1 MRTHACMHAH
11 THAHTRTH
19 KHIRSLLTWTDIRFM
34 GDGVACSA
42 GVSVLVLWLLEV
54 AEAG

>member
-1 MRTHACMHAH
+1 MHARMH
-11 THAHTRTH
+11 THAHTH
-19 KHIRSLLTWTDIRFM
+19 KHIRSLLTWTDTRFM

-42 GVSVLVLWLLEV
+42 AVSVLVLWLLEV